1 MPTWRP
7 DIHGPADLVEEVV
20 RIAGLDRVPA
30 TPLPRP
36 AGVARAVLT
45 ERQKRARR
53 ARRMLA
59 ARGLIEAI
67 TWSFI
72 PDAEAKAFGGGAAAL
87 ELANP
92 ISAEMSSMRPGL
104 LPGLLTALKRNRNR
118 GFADAALFELGQAY
132 RGEKPDDQYI
142 SASGVRAGTAKL
154 GGGGR
159 HWDGAAKDVD
169 VFDAKADVFA
179 VLAALGFDPAKAQI
193 TRDAPAWYHPG
204 RSGTLR
210 LGPKVVLAHFGELH
224 PATLKALD
232 VAAPVAAFEVFLDA
246 LPAQKAKSRA
256 KPRLEAAD
264 LFAGAPRLRVRAR
277 SRCRRPAT
285 WCAPRP
291 APTRR

>member
-1 MPTWRP
+1 M
-7 DIHGPADLVEEVV
+7 HGAADLVEEVV
-20 RIAGLDRVPA
+20 RIAGLDRVPS

-53 ARRMLA
+53 ARRTLA
-59 ARGLIEAI
+59 ARGLVEAV

-72 PDAEAKAFGGGAAAL
+72 PAGEAKSFGGGAAGL

-92 ISAEMSSMRPGL
+92 ISTEMSSMRPGL

-132 RGEKPDDQYI
+132 RGERPEDQYI
-142 SASGVRAGTAKL
+142 SAAGVRAGTAKL

-169 VFDAKADVFA
+169 LFDAKADAVA

-210 LGPKVVLAHFGELH
+210 LGPKIVLAHFGEVH
-224 PATLKALD
+224 PATLK
-232 VAAPVAAFEVFLDA
+232 VARRRRAASRFEMFLDA
-246 LPAQKAKSRA
+246 LPAEKAKSRA

-264 LFAGAPRLRVRAR
+264 LLPVRRDFAFVLDGDVAAGDVVRA
-277 SRCRRPAT
+277 A
-285 WCAPRP
+285 P